1 MKVFLIWFILLGKP
15 IAPDIETRI
24 EELGGGSYRISWI
37 TDSYASTEQYRLL
50 YRKSPVCKTLRGC
63 VQFVFL
69 NYFLFLFVQNE
80 SKPMHSYAWTSV
92 VIPGPQHTVQ
102 ESYKNKA
109 SFILTQLEE
118 EVEYQVQVQA
128 KNAFG
133 WGKVSE
139 QINFQTSTAGRK
151 FLHFP

>member
-1 MKVFLIWFILLGKP
+1 MK
-15 IAPDIETRI
+15 AT
-24 EELGGGSYRISWI
+24 
-37 TDSYASTEQYRLL
+37 Q
-50 YRKSPVCKTLRGC
+50 
-63 VQFVFL
+63 
-69 NYFLFLFVQNE
+69 
-80 SKPMHSYAWTSV
+80 HSYAWTSV
-92 VIPGPQHTVQ
+92 VIPGPQQTVQ

-139 QINFQTSTAGRK
+139 QFNFQTSTAGRK